1 MVNVTMSANYD
12 GKPLAVLADLIKER
26 QRILGESAED
36 AVVATGIDALVSLRA
51 LTRVARKMIPKSD
64 VRFGREEP
72 RYITGSRNLTAGRV
86 FRRVLVGRWK
96 NGEKRNAVRWQE
108 CYGYRHTKSGK
119 LRVER
124 ATARER
130 NVAWMRWGR
139 IANRGLAQRVLGLAM
154 NALSTRKADLGPAK
168 ARLARIAEA
177 HCLVEK
183 FGALDT
189 FTLEIRD
196 TLGYALAALKGGSAS
211 VDLALQKSANKIAG
225 RLAKVAEKKFGE
237 KIATPF
243 PEVRQRRAS

>member
-1 MVNVTMSANYD
+1 MQANYD

-96 NGEKRNAVRWQE
+96 NGEKHNAVRWQE
-108 CYGYRHTKSGK
+108 CYDYRHTKRGK
-119 LRVER
+119 LRVKR

-154 NALSTRKADLGPAK
+154 NALSTRKTDLGPAK

-183 FGALDT
+183 FGALDA